1 MKNFLRKTLV
11 IAIGAVFLLPFASH
25 AYQDNYVLNSATF
38 TLTDNQKVGI
48 KYTQGSTTTSETT
61 WATTIKVKLS
71 NNGQALNGGDW
82 FDAFCVDVYQNISA
96 TTYNKPV
103 TMVTP
108 SAVHGGLQAA
118 WLYEHYY
125 SKTADAATISA
136 LQVAIWEVVVD
147 DYATPNLSAGK
158 FAVTSLNSTALTK
171 ANNFLN
177 DLRQNYSAGSLNSLY
192 AIMQSGT
199 YQDQLIKFPLPGV
212 ISDPGTP
219 EPATL
224 VLMGIGL
231 LGLAGFRKFRKN

>member
-1 MKNFLRKTLV
+1 M
-11 IAIGAVFLLPFASH
+11 SY

-38 TLTDNQKVGI
+38 TLTNDQKVGI
-48 KYTQGSTTTSETT
+48 KYTEGTTTKTENT

-71 NNGQALNGGDW
+71 NNGQALNNGDW
-82 FDAFCVDVYQNISA
+82 FDAFCVDIYQNISA

-118 WLYEHYY
+118 WLYENYY

-147 DYATPNLSAGK
+147 DYTNPNLSAGK
-158 FAVTSLNSTALTK
+158 FAVTSLNATALTK
-171 ANNFLN
+171 ANSYLDNLQHNFA
-177 DLRQNYSAGSLNSLY
+177 AGSLNSLY
-192 AIMQSGT
+192 AIMQDGT
-199 YQDQLIKFPLPGV
+199 YQDQLVKFPLPGAV
-212 ISDPGTP
+212 SDPGTP

-224 VLMGIGL
+224 ILMGIGL
-231 LGLAGFRKFRKN
+231 LGLVGFRKLRKN